1 MLFLVETKQQDD
13 YMRDLGVSLG
23 FNDMCLV
30 SPRGLSGGL
39 AVLWQN
45 HVSVQVISHD
55 VRLVDLHVEYKS
67 FNFYLSCVYGNPLPS
82 ERHHLWEKLQ
92 RISANRTGPWMMCGD
107 FNEILQVSEKK
118 GGR

>member
-1 MLFLVETKQQDD
+1 MSFLVETKQQDD

-45 HVSVQVISHD
+45 HVSVQVIS
-55 VRLVDLHVEYKS
+55 
-67 FNFYLSCVYGNPLPS
+67 
-82 ERHHLWEKLQ
+82 
-92 RISANRTGPWMMCGD
+92 MM
-107 FNEILQVSEKK
+107 
-118 GGR
+118 